1 MIKEVSLIIPNKSD
15 EEKLSIL
22 LSSMLDWKATP
33 NEIIIINT
41 SSNEIFIP
49 NDFIIMFCRRAT
61 MHTNSCNS
69 S

>member
-1 MIKEVSLIIPNKSD
+1 MIKEVSLIIPYKSD

-41 SSNEIFIP
+41 
-49 NDFIIMFCRRAT
+49 IIYNIITYCINTTKF
-61 MHTNSCNS
+61 
-69 S
+69 